1 MTGNTEDAPIN
12 ETEAS
17 GKAVSSETAKAVS
30 DSPNIVK
37 VIPGG
42 ATFPTITAALAS
54 ITDNRLQKQYILYVG
69 PGTYNEKVTMKPYV
83 SIQGAGRG
91 ETIITAPAASD
102 AFSGGTVIAASNCTL
117 GSVTVSSLGGGWG
130 SYSTAL
136 SCSGVTNFSCDNS
149 ELIVNDQNQA
159 GVNQG
164 TVTVDYNYYGT
175 PSVVYINYCT
185 ITCTA
190 QNSDSGASC
199 LNGWSKA
206 TTQLIES
213 KLTATGGRQPF
224 GVITA
229 TGGIVTLDDCYIEG
243 AYFALYDS
251 DSGSPITANNC
262 QINGPVSNGVTVNNN
277 PLSGG

>member
-1 MTGNTEDAPIN
+1 MTDRTED
-12 ETEAS
+12 T
-17 GKAVSSETAKAVS
+17 
-30 DSPNIVK
+30 PNIVK
-37 VIPGG
+37 VQPGG

-54 ITDNRLQKQYILYVG
+54 ITDNKLQKQYIPYVG
-69 PGTYNEKVTMKPYV
+69 PGTYNEKVSMKPYV

-91 ETIITAPAASD
+91 QTIITAPAASD

-117 GSVTVSSLGGGWG
+117 GSVTVSSLGGVWG

-136 SCSGVTNFSCDNS
+136 SCSGVANFSCDNS

-164 TVTVDYNYYGT
+164 TVTVDFNYYGT
-175 PSVVYINYCT
+175 PSVVYINYCA

-190 QNSDSGASC
+190 QNEQSGASC

-206 TTQLIES
+206 ATQLIES
-213 KLTATGGRQPF
+213 KLAATGGRQPF

-229 TGGIVTLDDCYIEG
+229 LGATVTLDDCYIEG

-251 DSGSPITANNC
+251 DGGSLITANNC
-262 QINGPVSNGVTVNNN
+262 QINGPVSNGVIVNNN
-277 PLSGG
+277 PVIGK